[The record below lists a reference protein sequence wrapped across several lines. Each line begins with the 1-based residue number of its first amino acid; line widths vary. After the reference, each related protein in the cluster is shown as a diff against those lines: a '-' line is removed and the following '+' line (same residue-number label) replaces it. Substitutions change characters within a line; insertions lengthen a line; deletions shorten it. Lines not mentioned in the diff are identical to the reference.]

1 VSRLGALLLG
11 QTSKIFK
18 MWFSKMWIN
27 RSIQNRLTKKNLFS
41 KFQNNNFWARKS
53 IFKLASPFP
62 IWNSWKISMY
72 RQFRRTDAK
81 IHLIS
86 KSSYYNILSQRHIW
100 THGGSSWCF
109 VAWHLMDVLLIL
121 EEILFAKGLTDAM
134 YHGKLVR
141 YYSKLTQIG
150 SNESSS
156 NALTLKHLK
165 MAVRVKLKD

>member
-1 VSRLGALLLG
+1 
-11 QTSKIFK
+11 
-18 MWFSKMWIN
+18 
-27 RSIQNRLTKKNLFS
+27 
-41 KFQNNNFWARKS
+41 
-53 IFKLASPFP
+53 
-62 IWNSWKISMY
+62 
-72 RQFRRTDAK
+72 
-81 IHLIS
+81 
-86 KSSYYNILSQRHIW
+86 
-100 THGGSSWCF
+100 
-109 VAWHLMDVLLIL
+109 MDVLLIL